1 MNIITQKKENQK
13 EAVIS
18 VKNTGEGIDSE
29 ILLKLLK
36 FVLKSFKGTGLGLF
50 IAKSIIEAHGGK
62 IWAENNNNINTHREK
77 RDIFY
82 LILSIIN
89 RRLNVKVLDQ

>member
-29 ILLKLLK
+29 ILSK
-36 FVLKSFKGTGLGLF
+36 
-50 IAKSIIEAHGGK
+50 
-62 IWAENNNNINTHREK
+62 
-77 RDIFY
+77 
-82 LILSIIN
+82 
-89 RRLNVKVLDQ
+89 